1 MSRDESNIHTPV
13 EPTTASETKPP
24 VIDIIKDKLWE
35 QHDLPQS
42 RFYVFVIL
50 LLILS
55 SITII
60 NIYLF
65 FHIRK

>member
-1 MSRDESNIHTPV
+1 MSRDECNIHTPV

-42 RFYVFVIL
+42 RFYVFV
-50 LLILS
+50 
-55 SITII
+55 
-60 NIYLF
+60 YYY
-65 FHIRK
+65 